1 MPVAPYRL
9 LMKSRLLAVAALVA
23 GTLSAGACSD
33 PFSVSASFDNVVD
46 TLKAFALSG
55 TPNVL
60 PAALDVGLGRVVRV
74 DGGFAYDIVFDID
87 ASGNALLYPVRLIGG
102 PFAASRTVGLQK
114 YTGTFDSFT
123 KAPTGGYQY
132 DSVAVLTPGQ
142 GVAIQI
148 ANSDICQFQI
158 SSFMY
163 GKLVVDS
170 IVPAERAI
178 YFRALVDTNC
188 GFRTLTPGRPKN

>member
-1 MPVAPYRL
+1 
-9 LMKSRLLAVAALVA
+9 MKSRLLAVAALVA

-55 TPNVL
+55 TPNLL

-87 ASGNALLYPVRLIGG
+87 GSGRALLYPVRLIGG
-102 PFAASRTVGLQK
+102 PFAANRTVGLQK
-114 YTGTFDSFT
+114 YTGTFESFT

-148 ANSDICQFQI
+148 ANADICQFNF

-178 YFRALVDTNC
+178 YVRTLIDTNC